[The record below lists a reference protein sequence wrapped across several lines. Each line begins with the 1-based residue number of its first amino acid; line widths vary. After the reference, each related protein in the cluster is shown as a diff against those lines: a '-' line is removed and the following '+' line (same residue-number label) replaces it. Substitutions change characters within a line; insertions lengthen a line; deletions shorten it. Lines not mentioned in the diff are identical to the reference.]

1 MEWKRRVLLGYWTV
15 GEICSTLLAGVTTSH
30 RFTNIHI
37 SNEQAKFIPLY
48 HEYFPGYSI
57 INIGFS
63 ISYCRQY
70 LAVPGSDFSITQAS
84 LVSPSGRKFIRD
96 VQAKNRH
103 ILCWTVND
111 EKAID
116 WCIRWG
122 LDGILTDN
130 VPQAL
135 EMCESYN
142 EKRRYRW
149 SLKTMFGFVY
159 LNIWIYLFGVVF
171 RKRYGASITRQANV
185 EKKSR

>member
-1 MEWKRRVLLGYWTV
+1 MHCTALHLL
-15 GEICSTLLAGVTTSH
+15 
-30 RFTNIHI
+30 RFNQ
-37 SNEQAKFIPLY
+37 QAKYVPLY

-70 LAVPGSDFSITQAS
+70 FAVPGSDFSMTQAS
-84 LVSPSGRKFIRD
+84 LVSPSGRNFIRD
-96 VQAKNRH
+96 IQANHRH

-116 WCIRWG
+116 WCIRRG

-135 EMCESYN
+135 EMCERYN
-142 EKRRYRW
+142 QERRYRW
-149 SLKTMFGFVY
+149 SLKTLLGFVH

-171 RKRYGASITRQANV
+171 RRRYGTSIHKRSSG
-185 EKKSR
+185 EKKTL